1 MSEFK
6 IDCDWIDQPAATD
19 SLDRRTWAGLRI
31 QVGFKTVT
39 LFVDNR
45 ANGTSKTI
53 YVPTFS
59 IADWIVKNWWPLL
72 FEPAKEIETSDWR
85 RRHSLRTADSGSML
99 PHLRIFS
106 DDRYVSLKWDADP
119 QQVPPHLPG
128 FFLDSGLAELEL
140 NLVESSL
147 AEFVQSVLE
156 RVGSS
161 KDLRLSNL
169 RNTWDAVTG
178 ADASEAAF
186 CRTAGRLGLDPYETE
201 AWPSGLVELL
211 EEQASDD
218 NRANLI
224 FDDLISTV
232 SSESARSAWKVVNQT
247 TTKHHL
253 CELKSDALALARDS
267 SKIPARFGYEAAEM
281 VRQRSGINSV
291 GPVTSVAKL
300 SESAGFPRMR
310 LEYNGSPARIGVRA
324 LVGGN
329 ANNSGVLV
337 AKEPSW
343 SSAKRFLEARGL
355 YLMMF
360 GCSLGPRLVT
370 DAHVWD
376 QKAARAFAA
385 ELLAPREQVVEIY
398 QDRIKKDDS
407 TEEAS
412 LYVAKHFDVSDLVI
426 ANQLKNAPFD
436 PALRSSEDFL

>member
-1 MSEFK
+1 
-6 IDCDWIDQPAATD
+6 
-19 SLDRRTWAGLRI
+19 
-31 QVGFKTVT
+31 
-39 LFVDNR
+39 
-45 ANGTSKTI
+45 
-53 YVPTFS
+53 
-59 IADWIVKNWWPLL
+59 
-72 FEPAKEIETSDWR
+72 
-85 RRHSLRTADSGSML
+85 ML